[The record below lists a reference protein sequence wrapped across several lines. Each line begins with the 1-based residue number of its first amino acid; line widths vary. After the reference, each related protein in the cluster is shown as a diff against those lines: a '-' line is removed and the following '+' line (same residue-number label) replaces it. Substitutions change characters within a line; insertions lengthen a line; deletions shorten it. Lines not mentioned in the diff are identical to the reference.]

1 MSTTSATIRRP
12 PAPAASVGP
21 RLGTFPAVF
30 AELER
35 RLATQPAWLREL
47 RRSAWDRF
55 AAVGLPRPT
64 DEDWRFT
71 RIDPIV
77 QTAFAVPEHDPA
89 WGVTAKDVAEL
100 AVPNLPAGATL
111 VFIDGRYVPELSKAP
126 QNTSGAT
133 IASLAQALEH
143 DAAAVRPHLAKYAQL
158 EGDAFAALNTASIED
173 GAYVHVPAGGAVAE
187 PVHLVFVST
196 SGNRPTV
203 SQPRNLILVEA
214 GASAQVVE
222 DYVSLGTA
230 ANFTNALT
238 EFVVGDN
245 AEAEHYLLEREN
257 TAALNVS
264 ALRVQQGR
272 DSRFSSHSAILGGG
286 LVRNNVHPVLAGENC
301 WSLVNGLYVV
311 DGRQHVDNFMRV
323 EHQQPHGDSRQF
335 YKGILSGRSSAVF
348 TGRIKVHV
356 GAQKTDAKQSNM
368 NLLLSDNAQ
377 ANTRPQLEIY
387 ADDVKCTHGATIGQL
402 DDEAIFYLR
411 SRGVGQ
417 AEARGMLVEAF
428 AGESL
433 ERMKLAPVRDE
444 LLRAVSEKLHSAK
457 ET

>member
-1 MSTTSATIRRP
+1 MSTTRATIRRP
-12 PAPAASVGP
+12 PAAPAASAGP
-21 RLGTFPAVF
+21 RLGSFPIAF

-35 RLATQPAWLREL
+35 RLAGQPAWLREL
-47 RRSAWDRF
+47 RRAAWDKF
-55 AAVGLPRPT
+55 AAVGLPGPT

-100 AVPNLPAGATL
+100 AVPNLSAGATL
-111 VFIDGRYVPELSKAP
+111 VFIDGRYVPELSQAP

-133 IASLAQALEH
+133 IVSLAQALEH
-143 DAAAVRPHLAKYAQL
+143 NAAAVRPHLAKYAQL
-158 EGDAFAALNTASIED
+158 EGDAFAALNTAGIED
-173 GAYVHVPAGGAVAE
+173 GAYVHVPAGVAVAE

-203 SQPRNLILVEA
+203 SQPRNLIVVEA

-222 DYVSLGTA
+222 DYVSIGTA

-245 AEAEHYLLEREN
+245 AEAEHYVLEREH
-257 TAALNVS
+257 AAAFNVS
-264 ALRVQQGR
+264 SLRVEQSR
-272 DSRFSSHSAILGGG
+272 ASRFASHTAILGGG
-286 LVRNNVHPVLAGENC
+286 LVRNNVHPVLAGEGC

-323 EHQQPHGDSRQF
+323 EHAKPHGDSRQF

-368 NLLLSDNAQ
+368 NLLLSDDAQ

-387 ADDVKCTHGATIGQL
+387 ADDVKCTHGATVGQI

-411 SRGVGQ
+411 SRGVGES
-417 AEARGMLVEAF
+417 EARGMLVEAF

-433 ERMKLAPVRDE
+433 NRMKLEAVRTE
-444 LLRAVSEKLHSAK
+444 LLRAVREKLK
-457 ET
+457 NPDP

>member
-1 MSTTSATIRRP
+1 MRRP
-12 PAPAASVGP
+12 PATPAASAGP
-21 RLGTFPAVF
+21 RLGSFPAVF

-35 RLATQPAWLREL
+35 RLTSQPAWLCEL
-47 RRSAWDRF
+47 RRAAWDRF
-55 AAVGLPRPT
+55 CAVGLPGPT

-77 QTAFAVPEHDPA
+77 QMAFAVPEHDPA
-89 WGVTAKDVAEL
+89 WGVTTENVTEL
-100 AVPNLPAGATL
+100 AVPNMPPSATL
-111 VFIDGRYVPELSKAP
+111 VFIDGRYVPELSNASR
-126 QNTSGAT
+126 TDTVAT
-133 IASLAQALEH
+133 IASLAHAVEH
-143 DAAAVRPHLAKYAQL
+143 DAAAVRRHLAKYAQL
-158 EGDAFAALNTASIED
+158 EGDAFAALNTAAIED
-173 GAYVHVPAGGAVAE
+173 GAYVHVPAGVTLSQ

-196 SGNRPTV
+196 SGDRPTI
-203 SQPRNLILVEA
+203 SQPRNLIVVEA

-230 ANFTNALT
+230 ANFTNSLT

-245 AEAEHYLLEREN
+245 ADAEHYVLEREH

-264 ALRVQQGR
+264 TLRVHQSR
-272 DSRFSSHSAILGGG
+272 DSRFSSHTAILGGG

-335 YKGILSGRSSAVF
+335 YKGVLFGRSSAVF

-368 NLLLSDNAQ
+368 NLLLSDEAQ

-387 ADDVKCTHGATIGQL
+387 ADDVKCTHGATVGQI
-402 DDEAIFYLR
+402 DEQAIFYLR
-411 SRGVGQ
+411 SRGIGES
-417 AEARGMLVEAF
+417 EARGMLVEAF

-444 LLRAVSEKLHSAK
+444 LLRAVRKKLHSSK
-457 ET
+457 EP